1 LGALPGACTEK
12 RNRAIGAFPLAVR
25 FTAEEHTMAA
35 PTSSLHEDERSRLL
49 DENEQLRTQ
58 LESALEENS
67 RTVEDRDRLLRR
79 VTVLARELQAANT
92 AHGMIAA
99 ASAVPDG
106 RGDVEG
112 KLKQSQANE
121 ELQVAFEELQV
132 LSEEL
137 EVANT
142 NLERANEELEE
153 RVKARTREI
162 SGLNA
167 ALRQTELRLTTLI
180 EGMPQLVW
188 RAANRGEWTWASPQ
202 WTAFTGLSDEDSR
215 GMGWLEAFH
224 PDDRQAALDAWSRAE
239 AHDGLSFEAR
249 LCQAG
254 KGYRHFQTRAK
265 PARTPEG
272 AVLEWLGTSTDID
285 DIIRLQEQQSVLMNE
300 LQHRTRNLMAVV
312 QAVMLRTLRGS
323 SSLEEFRRCIDDRMA
338 ALARVQGLLSRR
350 GAYRVAFDALLRGEL
365 GAHVDLDTDGNAP
378 QVRLS
383 GPRGVPLES
392 SLVQT
397 FALALHEL
405 ATNAAKYGALAA
417 SGGHLNVQWEVV
429 ATEAGNDQLHVDWRE
444 TGVTDLPAPGDKPR
458 GGGYGRE
465 LIERALPY
473 QMGAKTSFAF
483 TGDGV
488 HCTIK
493 VDVPRDNARR
503 EAHHVRTPA

>member
-1 LGALPGACTEK
+1 
-12 RNRAIGAFPLAVR
+12 
-25 FTAEEHTMAA
+25 MAA
-35 PTSSLHEDERSRLL
+35 STSGIHEDERSRLL
-49 DENEQLRTQ
+49 DENEQLRTS

-92 AHGMIAA
+92 AQGVLAA
-99 ASAVPDG
+99 ATSAPG
-106 RGDVEG
+106 RSTDESEF
-112 KLKQSQANE
+112 KQSQAHE
-121 ELQVAFEELQV
+121 ELQVAFEGLQV

-142 NLERANEELEE
+142 NLERANEDLEG
-153 RVKARTREI
+153 RIQARTREI
-162 SGLNA
+162 TATNA
-167 ALRQTELRLTTLI
+167 ALRRTELRLTTLI

-188 RAANRGEWTWASPQ
+188 RAADGGEWTWASSQ
-202 WTAFTGLSDEDSR
+202 WTGYTGLSDEDSR

-239 AHDGLSFEAR
+239 KHDGLSFEAR

-254 KGYRHFQTRAK
+254 KGYRHFQTRAT
-265 PARTPEG
+265 PVRTPDG
-272 AVLEWLGTSTDID
+272 AVLEWLGTSTDVD

-323 SSLEEFRRCIDDRMA
+323 SSLEEFRRCIDDRMS

-350 GAYRVAFDALLRGEL
+350 GAHRVAFDALLREEL
-365 GAHVDLDTDGNAP
+365 GAHLDLDADGNAP
-378 QVRLS
+378 QMTLS

-405 ATNAAKYGALAA
+405 ATNAAKYGALATPA
-417 SGGHLNVQWEVV
+417 GHLTVRWEVV
-429 ATEAGNDQLHVDWRE
+429 ANDKGEAQLHVDWRE
-444 TGVTDLPAPGDKPR
+444 TGVADLPAPGDKPR

-488 HCTIK
+488 HCTIR
-493 VDVPRDNARR
+493 VDVPRDSTRR